1 MRHWLSGSEL
11 CWWCMSLFQPL
22 SFTGGSCV
30 TGQAAVSFTG
40 GSCHWLSGCE
50 FCWWFMCH
58 WSSSYVRDLLVV
70 HESLVTWLRV
80 LLVVHVSL
88 VKWLM
93 CEFY

>member
-1 MRHWLSGSEL
+1 MVHVTG
-11 CWWCMSLFQPL
+11 PAAV

-40 GSCHWLSGCE
+40 GSYVTGRVAVSFAGGSCVTGQAAMYE
-50 FCWWFMCH
+50 IYWWFM
-58 WSSSYVRDLLVV
+58 SQ
-70 HESLVTWLRV
+70 V

-93 CEFY
+93 YEFY